1 MSPPL
6 GAPFEF
12 SYPDRVERRSPRY
25 TVWLPVRIEE
35 LEEGM
40 AISHNASGRGMLLV
54 TATTLEV
61 GAQVHI
67 VVQLPP
73 EGSEERKVSG
83 RVVRVE
89 KNKDDPEGIW
99 PHRVAVEFEE
109 PVADLEKALASL
121 AVDGIARLQ
130 K

>member
-1 MSPPL
+1 
-6 GAPFEF
+6 
-12 SYPDRVERRSPRY
+12 
-25 TVWLPVRIEE
+25 
-35 LEEGM
+35 M

-54 TATTLEV
+54 TATTLQV

-83 RVVRVE
+83 RVVRVD

-109 PVADLEKALASL
+109 PVPDLEKALASL

-130 K
+130 R